1 MTASDVFLPGG
12 AGGTDGRP
20 GSPSLVRVLLIVS
33 LALNMFFLGAGAVV
47 LHRMLGAQERGGPPF
62 MRGMRQEFPGPGMM
76 LRSLPAESR
85 TRIESQIANDRAAM
99 KLALQAA
106 KQARRDAYAA
116 LSATPFSAEIYHQ
129 KLDAS
134 EVADLAAVRAVHK
147 AIGATT
153 DALTPEDR
161 ATLLQALRDRKF
173 GAPPPGGPPPPN
185 DGGDGTPSDTPPP
198 PQP

>member
-1 MTASDVFLPGG
+1 
-12 AGGTDGRP
+12 
-20 GSPSLVRVLLIVS
+20 
-33 LALNMFFLGAGAVV
+33 
-47 LHRMLGAQERGGPPF
+47 
-62 MRGMRQEFPGPGMM
+62 
-76 LRSLPAESR
+76 
-85 TRIESQIANDRAAM
+85 
-99 KLALQAA
+99 
-106 KQARRDAYAA
+106 
-116 LSATPFSAEIYHQ
+116 
-129 KLDAS
+129 
-134 EVADLAAVRAVHK
+134 VADLAAVRAVHK